1 LPLEQGEAGEGEIDS
16 TEDAFL
22 LSLTVN
28 LLGKILL
35 VGIFSRFIG
44 DSIFRTTA
52 SLNENPGI
60 FEASLSFLIFA
71 FFFGKKKELSDL
83 PSLKRADELFH
94 LYTT

>member
-1 LPLEQGEAGEGEIDS
+1 MPLEQGEAGEGEIDS

-35 VGIFSRFIG
+35 VGIW

-83 PSLKRADELFH
+83 PSLKRADELFQ
-94 LYTT
+94 LYERPK

>member
-35 VGIFSRFIG
+35 VGIFSGFIG

-60 FEASLSFLIFA
+60 F
-71 FFFGKKKELSDL
+71 
-83 PSLKRADELFH
+83 
-94 LYTT
+94 

>member
-1 LPLEQGEAGEGEIDS
+1 MPLEQGEAGEGEIDS

-35 VGIFSRFIG
+35 VGR

-83 PSLKRADELFH
+83 PSLKRADELFQ
-94 LYTT
+94 LYERPK

>member
-35 VGIFSRFIG
+35 VGIFSR

-83 PSLKRADELFH
+83 PSRKRADELFQ
-94 LYTT
+94 LYERPK